1 MVASTLDYIKMA
13 DIVFYL
19 HDLTQDNIST
29 ETIDNILLKEISVVN
44 IYNKIDL
51 IKNKILGTESDILKN
66 GIVTSAL
73 TGLGVD
79 KLKKHIITALN
90 LENVTGENFG
100 ITTPRQYKALKRS
113 DVAIAAVIEIANHM
127 PVELELVSFEL
138 QNALQGVEDLL
149 GTKTA
154 DEILDKMF
162 NSFCVGK

>member
-1 MVASTLDYIKMA
+1 M
-13 DIVFYL
+13 
-19 HDLTQDNIST
+19 
-29 ETIDNILLKEISVVN
+29 
-44 IYNKIDL
+44 
-51 IKNKILGTESDILKN
+51 
-66 GIVTSAL
+66 
-73 TGLGVD
+73 D

-90 LENVTGENFG
+90 LENIKGENFG

-113 DVAIAAVIEIANHM
+113 GVAIAAVKEIANHM

-154 DEILDKMF
+154 DEILENMF